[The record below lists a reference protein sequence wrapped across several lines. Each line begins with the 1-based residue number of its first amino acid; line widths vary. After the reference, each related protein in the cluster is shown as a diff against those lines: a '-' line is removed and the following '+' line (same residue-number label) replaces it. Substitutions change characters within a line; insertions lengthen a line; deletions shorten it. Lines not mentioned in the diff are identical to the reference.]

1 MLTDEDI
8 KRIGNEIV
16 KRMTGVA
23 NIKKRRNR
31 LKSEMYKPTVRY
43 DFQDGIGDTYDL
55 SDYSKEGPAVIDM
68 TYDDLGYF
76 YLIFDSYGVPHWMS
90 GQSHMKTVEEMAEF
104 LDENLWGEFT
114 IIQL

>member
-1 MLTDEDI
+1 
-8 KRIGNEIV
+8 
-16 KRMTGVA
+16 MTGVA

-76 YLIFDSYGVPHWMS
+76 YLIYSQTHPYQRFDDTIACS
-90 GQSHMKTVEEMAEF
+90 GTKPCKQ
-104 LDENLWGEFT
+104 
-114 IIQL
+114 